1 MLSILPEKH
10 LITKLFIL
18 FGANSGIGIC
28 NSDGQLGSP
37 FDKGFPV
44 FSRNSTSNLGTVCLV
59 GHHEYLQL
67 LDVVDQDLLEA
78 SGHHVTGGAGTALT
92 NVGHLKHSLEPWVG
106 KYTNI
111 ISTTKTYLESPP
123 VPLDIVIPARL
134 VPGELLHPLPD
145 NLGPAGRGESH
156 GETRVSETG
165 LHQHRCACCPSV
177 LKKTI
182 SGLLQEDMLNCVDQV

>member
-78 SGHHVTGGAGTALT
+78 SGHHVASDSRASVT
-92 NVGHLKHSLEPWVG
+92 NVRHLVHTLEL
-106 KYTNI
+106 
-111 ISTTKTYLESPP
+111 TTDSVVNTLRSPP
-123 VPLDIVIPARL
+123 VPLDLVIPIRL
-134 VPGELLHPLPD
+134 MTGELLRPLLD
-145 NLGPAGRGESH
+145 NLWPRGRGKRH
-156 GETRVSETG
+156 GAELKLSETS
-165 LHQHRCACCPSV
+165 RV
-177 LKKTI
+177 MK
-182 SGLLQEDMLNCVDQV
+182 